1 MTEWKEYTVQDLI
14 DLNMIEEPMDGNHG
28 GIHPKTTDYVPV
40 GVPFI
45 MANNLVDGG
54 VDLENCSF
62 ITEEQANSLRKGFAH
77 PGDVLLTHKA
87 TIGRTAIVPDKY
99 PVIILTPQVTY
110 YRIKKDI
117 NKGYLKYYFDS
128 PDFQNTLSSW
138 ANSGSTRAYL
148 GITAQHK
155 LPVVLPSLEIQDK
168 IASILSAID
177 DKIQNNKQINR
188 NLLDQ
193 ANTFFQSWF
202 VEYEPFGGSRPDD
215 WKEGILEDIIEFS
228 NGYAFKSKELLNE
241 PDSERDCYHVFKQ
254 GHINRGGGFNITG
267 TKSWYP
273 KDLAK
278 NLQKYVLQKGD
289 VLMAMTDMKDNV
301 AILGNTA
308 VMEIEGEYIVNQR
321 VGLIRPTGI
330 YGIQYPYIALLTNS
344 YDFLKDLRSRA
355 NSGVQVNLS
364 SNEIRNSSIYIA
376 PESVNKEFNELVMPL
391 FEAMIVNDIENLR
404 LADLRDELLPKLISG
419 ELDISDMDI

>member
-1 MTEWKEYTVQDLI
+1 MIEWKEYTVQDLI

-62 ITEEQANSLRKGFAH
+62 ITEEQANNLRKGFAH

-117 NKGYLKYYFDS
+117 NKRYLKYYFDS
-128 PDFQNTLSSW
+128 PGFQNTLSSW

-168 IASILSAID
+168 IAAILSAID

-188 NLLDQ
+188 NLQEQLD
-193 ANTFFQSWF
+193 
-202 VEYEPFGGSRPDD
+202 
-215 WKEGILEDIIEFS
+215 
-228 NGYAFKSKELLNE
+228 
-241 PDSERDCYHVFKQ
+241 
-254 GHINRGGGFNITG
+254 
-267 TKSWYP
+267 
-273 KDLAK
+273 
-278 NLQKYVLQKGD
+278 
-289 VLMAMTDMKDNV
+289 
-301 AILGNTA
+301 
-308 VMEIEGEYIVNQR
+308 
-321 VGLIRPTGI
+321 
-330 YGIQYPYIALLTNS
+330 
-344 YDFLKDLRSRA
+344 
-355 NSGVQVNLS
+355 
-364 SNEIRNSSIYIA
+364 SIYCNRFKKNI
-376 PESVNKEFNELVMPL
+376 NG
-391 FEAMIVNDIENLR
+391 I
-404 LADLRDELLPKLISG
+404 LADLCDYSKTRVDINSLTTETYYSTENMLPNKGGATIAAGLPTTEKTPACIKGNVLISNIRPYFKKIVYCHDDAGCSADVLCFVAKRKELSTYIYSTLYTDQFFEYMVAGSKGTKMPRGDKQQIMKYPVHVPDSTELEEFREIAENILKIIAKNNVENKKLYQLRDSLLSKLMSG
-419 ELDISDMDI
+419 ELNVADLDI